1 MKMFR
6 IYLLILAFSFG
17 MAGCGSMVI
26 NNPSEKEKYIM
37 TPYDLTVSHEGGCRV
52 DDNTFEAWLDP
63 GTPGRQQIT
72 NAFSYSNGVFRA
84 SNFELP
90 LGSHTLSVTADYKRT
105 WSFCFSWE
113 GGDSRQFLV
122 SEPTCIQ
129 GTVSYTYQGGTPTPY
144 PHVPI
149 TAMFGR
155 EKLAET
161 ITDEAGNYCI
171 EVPLSVGKVRLSIY
185 HEDAPPGEATG
196 QCSGA
201 EDDIN
206 LGTVSNRCGGDCIS
220 VNISTYCTPD

>member
-1 MKMFR
+1 MKTFR

-26 NNPSEKEKYIM
+26 NNPSEEEKHIM

-52 DDNTFEAWLDP
+52 DDNTFEAWLD
-63 GTPGRQQIT
+63 QEEIT
-72 NAFSYSNGVFRA
+72 DAFSYSNGTFKA

-90 LGSHTLSVTADYKRT
+90 LGSHTLSISADYERT
-105 WSFCFSWE
+105 WSFCLGWE

-129 GTVSYTYQGGTPTPY
+129 GTVSYTYQGGTPAPY
-144 PHVPI
+144 PHAPI
-149 TAMFGR
+149 TAVFTAPSGG

-161 ITDEAGNYCI
+161 IADEAGNYCI
-171 EVPLSVGKVRLSIY
+171 EVPLAVGKVRLAIY
-185 HEDAPPGEATG
+185 NEDAPPGGASG
-196 QCSGA
+196 LKCSGA

-206 LGTVSNRCGGDCIS
+206 LGTISNRCGDDCIS
-220 VNISTYCTPD
+220 VNISTYCAVD